1 MFSYDLSSTDA
12 ATQRVAQVRLL
23 IADTSALD
31 FDFEDEELSAL
42 LGLVANE
49 VKLAAAAALEA
60 LAANRSRLAVRMT
73 RGAVTDDLSVVARE
87 LRALAAQYREEAK
100 DDLDVPLEA
109 FITPDWEPF
118 IERKNR
124 DLERQDAV
132 REL

>member
-118 IERKNR
+118 ITATNAL
-124 DLERQDAV
+124 LERSDTV